1 MICFRHL
8 AVVGVGCASIV
19 VASVA
24 LIADEKPRAAE
35 KEAAVRQAG
44 KTYVEALRRG
54 DGKALAALWTVDG
67 VYVDATGR
75 SVKAQELI
83 EQSFGSDATTQ
94 TKDDVTVDPNSS
106 IRFVTPNV
114 AIEEGTSSATAAGS
128 ADGAAGHYTAI
139 WVNHGQGWQLA
150 SLRELGIR
158 SDSSRL
164 DALAWMIGDW
174 VGKGDDLIVRSS
186 AYWSENKKFI
196 VRRFTVEQAGTKVLG
211 ATQRI
216 GWDPAAGKIRSWV
229 FDSEG
234 GITEG
239 RWRSEGDSWIVKT
252 TGVLPN
258 GSQSSAINFWIP
270 EGEDRS
276 VLKSS
281 HVMVDDV
288 AIEDS
293 VIEFNRIHSR

>member
-1 MICFRHL
+1 MICFRKL
-8 AVVGVGCASIV
+8 VIIGVGCASLV
-19 VASVA
+19 VASAA
-24 LIADEKPRAAE
+24 LIADEKPGAAE
-35 KEAAVRQAG
+35 KEAAIRQAG

-54 DGKALAALWTVDG
+54 NGKALAALWTTDG

-83 EQSFGSDATTQ
+83 EQNYGSDATTQ
-94 TKDDVTVDPNSS
+94 TKNDAAVDPDSS

-114 AIEEGTSSATAAGS
+114 AIEEGTSSATAAS
-128 ADGAAGHYTAI
+128 SVDGAAGHYTAI

-174 VGKGDDLIVRSS
+174 VGKGDDLMVRSS
-186 AYWSENKKFI
+186 ANWSENKKFI

-216 GWDPAAGKIRSWV
+216 GWDPATGKIRSWV

-234 GITEG
+234 GIAEG
-239 RWRSEGDSWIVKT
+239 RWRSEGESWIVKT

-258 GSQSSAINFWIP
+258 GSHSSAINFWIP
-270 EGEDRS
+270 DGEDRC

-293 VIEFNRIHSR
+293 VIEFERTRSR